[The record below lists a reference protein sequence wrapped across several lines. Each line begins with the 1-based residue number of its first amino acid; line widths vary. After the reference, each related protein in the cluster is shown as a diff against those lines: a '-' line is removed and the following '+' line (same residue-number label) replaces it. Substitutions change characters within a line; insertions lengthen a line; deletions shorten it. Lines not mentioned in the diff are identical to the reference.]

1 MRDELIDVLTAK
13 LGDRMNECD
22 ELRKSNSQL
31 IALNERL
38 SKLIARIAS
47 GFKGEPAPDV
57 THSWHDLPALADL
70 AGQMLK
76 DCPAVWETIVIA
88 GSYTRR
94 RRSRH
99 ARAGAARTS
108 SGQPEAIIQQQPR
121 VTFWRLGGA
130 VLLGRVPHDITM
142 RRGRCRQIEGR
153 PPVDDLSCIG
163 RTQTFKASPES
174 A

>member
-1 MRDELIDVLTAK
+1 MRDELIDMLTAK

-76 DCPAVWETIVIA
+76 DWPAVWETIVIA
-88 GSYTRR
+88 AATLDADG
-94 RRSRH
+94 H
-99 ARAGAARTS
+99 ATLAQALRAHLQGNPKPS
-108 SGQPEAIIQQQPR
+108 SSNNHA
-121 VTFWRLGGA
+121 
-130 VLLGRVPHDITM
+130 
-142 RRGRCRQIEGR
+142 
-153 PPVDDLSCIG
+153 
-163 RTQTFKASPES
+163 
-174 A
+174 